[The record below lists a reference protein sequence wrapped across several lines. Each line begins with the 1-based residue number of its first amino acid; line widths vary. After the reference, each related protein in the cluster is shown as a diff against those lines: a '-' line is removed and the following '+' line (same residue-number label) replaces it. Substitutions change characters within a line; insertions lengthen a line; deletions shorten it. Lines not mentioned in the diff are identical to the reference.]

1 MLQGKEFCTVWIC
14 PRVVQLI
21 QVRVQQGWKIMISQ
35 LCLKLYMFCLTC
47 GDGKSGCLCYAGCV
61 CFTLWMWIFDL
72 FMFCFFLLFLP
83 CLLNA
88 AAKKKKKMETWETG
102 DSWRLRPWAQEEMTE
117 NEWMNSPN
125 PSKLDLICCWKGS
138 ENGTEPSLLS
148 LYCGQGVTTN
158 KCTSHNSLRMEG
170 TAQNKVQVKSNR
182 LRCRLV

>member
-1 MLQGKEFCTVWIC
+1 MKNNDFSIVFKIVCVLSYMWRWEIRLLMLC
-14 PRVVQLI
+14 RV
-21 QVRVQQGWKIMISQ
+21 
-35 LCLKLYMFCLTC
+35 CLFHVVNVNIWSLYVL
-47 GDGKSGCLCYAGCV
+47 
-61 CFTLWMWIFDL
+61 
-72 FMFCFFLLFLP
+72 FFLLFLP

-88 AAKKKKKMETWETG
+88 AAAAKKMETWETG